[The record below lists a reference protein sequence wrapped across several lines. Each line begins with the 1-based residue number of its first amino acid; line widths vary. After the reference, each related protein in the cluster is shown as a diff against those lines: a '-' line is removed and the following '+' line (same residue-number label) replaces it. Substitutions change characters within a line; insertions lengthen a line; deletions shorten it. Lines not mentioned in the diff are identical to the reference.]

1 MAEKLATYCRKEN
14 EKMKKTVI
22 YEADDGFVEF
32 ENPSTLH
39 WYWDNGDGNTGDEY
53 VPFEDAADYFEG
65 SGREDI
71 AKLIRNRET
80 YHYGHYGQF

>member
-1 MAEKLATYCRKEN
+1 
-14 EKMKKTVI
+14 MKTTI

-32 ENPSTLH
+32 ENSSTLH
-39 WYWDNGDGNTGDEY
+39 WYWDNGDGSTGDEY

-71 AKLIRNRET
+71 AELIQNRET
-80 YHYGHYGQF
+80 YIYGNYGRF